1 MGEFDFLDEIEENVI
16 IDEWETERLDGYKVK
31 ARKFS
36 DNHPEYAG
44 ELHVFITNRKGKLLS
59 EIQYTQTSS
68 ALVKA
73 KGFIRLEKRGILY
86 RKVKK

>member
-1 MGEFDFLDEIEENVI
+1 MGEFDFLDEIEETVT

-59 EIQYTQTSS
+59 ETQYTQMK
-68 ALVKA
+68 LK
-73 KGFIRLEKRGILY
+73 KRFY
-86 RKVKK
+86 RKVKNDWY

>member
-1 MGEFDFLDEIEENVI
+1 MGEFDFLDEIEETVT

-36 DNHPEYAG
+36 DNHPENAV

-59 EIQYTQTSS
+59 ETQYTQMK
-68 ALVKA
+68 LK
-73 KGFIRLEKRGILY
+73 KRFY
-86 RKVKK
+86 RKVKND